1 MFLSFERVVYFGEVF
16 VLKELVVPI
25 FENAFE
31 SARAA
36 GDLASEEKPAVV
48 IETPPNEAFG
58 DFSCNIAMTLAR
70 AERKAP
76 MVIAEQIVKHID
88 APEGFFTDVRIEK
101 PGFINLYLN
110 GDYLCAKLRDIL
122 SAPDDFGKNESGAG
136 KSVYLEF
143 VSANPTGPLH
153 IGHGRGA
160 ALGDVLGRV
169 LEVCGFRVHREYYIN
184 DAGNQIETLAKS
196 AYARFLQDVKKE
208 SVPFPEDGYQGEYI
222 REIVNSAKF
231 REGVGALD
239 DKEALIAQAGVVA
252 KDLILEDIKQ
262 SLAEFRVRFDEWFSE
277 ASLFTENGNKV
288 EEAIAALEETEKL
301 YEKDGAKWLASS
313 AYGDEK
319 DRVVVRDDGRP
330 TYLASDIAYHHLKYE
345 RVFDRYINIWGADHH
360 GYLPR
365 VRAAM
370 EMLGHD
376 PEKLDVL
383 FVQFVS
389 LRRGGEAVQMS
400 TRSGE
405 FEELSTVVDE
415 VGVDAARFFFLMR
428 SADTALEFDL
438 DLAKEQSSENPVYY
452 VQYAHARACSIF
464 RQAKEEG
471 EPLDGLY
478 EGPPPGVLVLDEE
491 RGLMKNLLEWPD
503 VVRTAAERLEPH
515 HITFGLIALAKQFHA
530 YYNRNRILGQGE
542 ELTRARL
549 CLVKC
554 AQVVL
559 RNGLDLLGVSAPEKM

>member
-1 MFLSFERVVYFGEVF
+1 M
-16 VLKELVVPI
+16 LKNLVVPI

-31 SARAA
+31 RARAA
-36 GDLASEEKPAVV
+36 GDLTSEEKPAVV

-76 MVIAEQIVKHID
+76 MVIAEQIVKHFET
-88 APEGFFTDVRIEK
+88 PEGLLKEVRIEK
-101 PGFINLYLN
+101 PGFINLYLA
-110 GDYLCAKLRDIL
+110 GDYLSAKLKDIL
-122 SAPDDFGKNESGAG
+122 SSRDDFGKNESGAG

-153 IGHGRGA
+153 VGHGRGA

-169 LEVCGFRVHREYYIN
+169 LEASGFRVHREYYIN

-196 AYARFLQDVKKE
+196 TYTRYLQDVKGE
-208 SVPFPEDGYQGEYI
+208 DVPFPEDAYQGEYI
-222 REIVNSAKF
+222 REIVKSARF
-231 REGVGALD
+231 REGIDTLED
-239 DKEALIAQAGVVA
+239 EEALLSQAGVIA
-252 KDLILEDIKQ
+252 KELILENIEK

-277 ASLFTENGNKV
+277 SSLFTDNGNKV
-288 EEAIAALEETEKL
+288 AEAIAELEAREKL

-345 RVFDRYINIWGADHH
+345 RGFDRYINIWGADHH

-365 VRAAM
+365 VRASM

-376 PEKLDVL
+376 PEMLDVL

-405 FEELSTVVDE
+405 FEELSAVVDE

-452 VQYAHARACSIF
+452 VQYAHARACSLF
-464 RQAKEEG
+464 RQAAEEG
-471 EPLDGLY
+471 ESLDGLD
-478 EGPPPGVLVLDEE
+478 EAPPGVLALDEE
-491 RGLMKNLLEWPD
+491 HQLMKNLLEWPD
-503 VVRTAAERLEPH
+503 VVRTAAERFEPH
-515 HITFGLIALAKQFHA
+515 HVTFGLIALAKQFHA

-554 AQVVL
+554 VRVVL
-559 RNGLDLLGVSAPEKM
+559 KNGLNLLGVSAPEKM

>member
-1 MFLSFERVVYFGEVF
+1 MLR
-16 VLKELVVPI
+16 ELLVPT
-25 FENAFE
+25 FENAFK

-36 GDLASEEKPAVV
+36 GDLTSEETPAVV

-76 MVIAEQIVKHID
+76 LVIAEQIVKHFEP
-88 APEGFFTDVRIEK
+88 PEGFLREVRIVK

-122 SAPDDFGKNESGAG
+122 SSPDDFGKNESGTG
-136 KSVYLEF
+136 KFVHLEF

-153 IGHGRGA
+153 VGHGRGA

-169 LEVCGFRVHREYYIN
+169 LEASGFRVHREYYIN
-184 DAGNQIETLAKS
+184 DAGNQMEILAKS
-196 AYARFLQDVKKE
+196 AYVRYLQDVKGE
-208 SVPFPEDGYQGEYI
+208 RVSFPEDAYQGEYI
-222 REIVNSAKF
+222 REIVKSARF
-231 REGVGALD
+231 REGIRTLKD
-239 DKEALIAQAGVVA
+239 EEALLTRAGLIA
-252 KDLILEDIKQ
+252 KDLILDDIEK

-277 ASLFTENGNKV
+277 ASLFTKNGNQV
-288 EEAIAALEETEKL
+288 EEATAALEANEKL

-313 AYGDEK
+313 AYGDKK

-345 RVFDRYINIWGADHH
+345 RGFDRYINIWGADHH

-370 EMLGHD
+370 AMLGHD

-405 FEELSTVVDE
+405 FEELSAVVDE

-438 DLAKEQSSENPVYY
+438 DLAKERSSENPVYY
-452 VQYAHARACSIF
+452 VQYAHARACNLF
-464 RQAKEEG
+464 RQAGAEIEA
-471 EPLDGLY
+471 PDSLDG
-478 EGPPPGVLVLDEE
+478 PQPGMLVLAEE
-491 RGLMKNLLEWPD
+491 HQLMKNLLEWPN
-503 VVRTAAERLEPH
+503 VVCTAAEKFEPH
-515 HITFGLIALAKQFHA
+515 HVTFGLIALAKQFHA
-530 YYNRNRILGQGE
+530 YYNRNRILGQGGK
-542 ELTRARL
+542 LTHARL
-549 CLVKC
+549 CLAKC
-554 AQVVL
+554 VQVVL
-559 RNGLDLLGVSAPEKM
+559 RNGLNLLGVSAPEKM

>member
-1 MFLSFERVVYFGEVF
+1 M
-16 VLKELVVPI
+16 LKNLIVPI

-31 SARAA
+31 RARAA
-36 GDLASEEKPAVV
+36 GDLTSEEKPAVV

-76 MVIAEQIVKHID
+76 MVIAEQIVKHFET
-88 APEGFFTDVRIEK
+88 PEGLLKEVRIEK
-101 PGFINLYLN
+101 PGFINLYLA
-110 GDYLCAKLRDIL
+110 GDYLSAKLKDIL
-122 SAPDDFGKNESGAG
+122 SSRDDFGKNESGAG

-153 IGHGRGA
+153 VGHGRGA

-169 LEVCGFRVHREYYIN
+169 LEASGFRVHREYYIN

-196 AYARFLQDVKKE
+196 TYARYLQDVKGE
-208 SVPFPEDGYQGEYI
+208 DVPFPEDAYQGEYI
-222 REIVNSAKF
+222 REIVKSARF
-231 REGVGALD
+231 HEGIDTLED
-239 DKEALIAQAGVVA
+239 EEALLLQAGVIA
-252 KDLILEDIKQ
+252 KDLILENIEK

-277 ASLFTENGNKV
+277 SSLFTDNGNKV
-288 EEAIAALEETEKL
+288 AEAIAELEAREKL

-345 RVFDRYINIWGADHH
+345 RGFDRYINIWGADHH

-365 VRAAM
+365 VRASM

-376 PEKLDVL
+376 PEMLDVL

-405 FEELSTVVDE
+405 FEELSAVVDE

-452 VQYAHARACSIF
+452 VQYAHARACSLF
-464 RQAKEEG
+464 RQAAEEG
-471 EPLDGLY
+471 ESLGGLD
-478 EGPPPGVLVLDEE
+478 EAPPGVLALDEE
-491 RGLMKNLLEWPD
+491 HQLMKNLLEWPD
-503 VVRTAAERLEPH
+503 VVRTAAERFEPH
-515 HITFGLIALAKQFHA
+515 HVTFGLIALAKQFHA

-554 AQVVL
+554 VRVVL
-559 RNGLDLLGVSAPEKM
+559 KNGLNLLGVSAPEKM

>member
-1 MFLSFERVVYFGEVF
+1 M
-16 VLKELVVPI
+16 LKELMVPI

-36 GDLASEEKPAVV
+36 GDLTSEDKPSIV
-48 IETPPNEAFG
+48 IETPPDEAFG

-76 MVIAEQIVKHID
+76 LMIAEKIVRHFE
-88 APEGFFTDVRIEK
+88 APEGFLKDVRIEK
-101 PGFINLYLN
+101 PGFINLYLD
-110 GDYLCAKLRDIL
+110 GDYLCAKLTEIL

-136 KSVYLEF
+136 KSVHLEF

-153 IGHGRGA
+153 VGHGRGA

-169 LEVCGFRVHREYYIN
+169 LEASGFRVHREYYIN

-196 AYARFLQDVKKE
+196 AYARYLQDVKGE
-208 SVPFPEDGYQGEYI
+208 DVPFPEDAYQGEYI
-222 REIVNSAKF
+222 REIVKSARF
-231 REGVGALD
+231 REAVGALED
-239 DKEALIAQAGVVA
+239 EKALLSQAGVIA
-252 KDLILEDIKQ
+252 RDLILEDIEK
-262 SLAEFRVRFDEWFSE
+262 SLVGFRVRFDEWFSE
-277 ASLFTENGNKV
+277 SSLFAENGNRV
-288 EEAIAALEETEKL
+288 EEAVAELEANEKL
-301 YEKDGAKWLASS
+301 YGKDGAKWLASS

-319 DRVVVRDDGRP
+319 DRVVVREDGRP

-345 RVFDRYINIWGADHH
+345 RGFDRYINIWGADHH

-405 FEELSTVVDE
+405 FEELSAVVDE

-452 VQYAHARACSIF
+452 VQYAHARACSLF
-464 RQAKEEG
+464 RQAEEG
-471 EPLDGLY
+471 GEPIGGLDAT
-478 EGPPPGVLVLDEE
+478 PPGVLVLDEE
-491 RGLMKNLLEWPD
+491 HQLMKNLLEWPD

-515 HITFGLIALAKQFHA
+515 HVTFGLIALAKQFHA

-549 CLVKC
+549 CLAKC
-554 AQVVL
+554 VQVVL
-559 RNGLDLLGVSAPEKM
+559 RSGLNLLGVSAPEKM